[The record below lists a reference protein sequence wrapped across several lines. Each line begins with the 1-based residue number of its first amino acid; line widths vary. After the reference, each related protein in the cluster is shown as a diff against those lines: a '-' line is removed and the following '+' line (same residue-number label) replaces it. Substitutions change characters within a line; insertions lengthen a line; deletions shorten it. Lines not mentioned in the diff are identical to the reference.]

1 MASSQRTIDYL
12 LEQAAG
18 AGVVSAR
25 RMFGEYAVYCGEAV
39 VGLVCDDE
47 LFLKPTDAGRQC
59 LDRVVEGVPYPGA
72 KPHLRIGAD
81 YWEDPEFLAR
91 LIRTTAAA
99 LPARKPPARGK
110 AGGAAKAKA
119 KPSAAK
125 PRAGRGVSAR
135 PWRRGISRARSSA
148 RSRRRRARRS
158 RSGR

>member
-25 RMFGEYAVYCGEAV
+25 RMFGEYALYCDAAV
-39 VGLVCDDE
+39 VGLVCNDE

-59 LDRVVEGVPYPGA
+59 LDRAVEGVPYPGA
-72 KPHLRIGAD
+72 KPHLRIGAE

-99 LPARKPPARGK
+99 LPARKQPARRKASGAKDGAVKARGK
-110 AGGAAKAKA
+110 PSPARPRATSAKR
-119 KPSAAK
+119 K
-125 PRAGRGVSAR
+125 PRPAR
-135 PWRRGISRARSSA
+135 
-148 RSRRRRARRS
+148 
-158 RSGR
+158 